1 MSQSND
7 NACKSSAY
15 HGCGA
20 STQISGSISGHLN
33 FLAPAP
39 TSRGFWLPFRDNGLK
54 NQKRMYYLYSSLA
67 IQTISVDP
75 EPKFPSPAQPSK
87 SFWLRPFKIAS
98 DPAPQPCCV
107 LSSFTLAWVAGQ
119 FIFRLK
125 LFSKWELSIGLD
137 LKSNVLLNTIA
148 SKSFSIIIIFSYELF
163 KKKYF
168 IA

>member
-54 NQKRMYYLYSSLA
+54 NQKKIVLFAQLACPTNYRCGSGTQISSFGSTSWKFLTPTPA
-67 IQTISVDP
+67 IQNCFNSGSTGLLRTRLIHISPTWWTIYR
-75 EPKFPSPAQPSK
+75 
-87 SFWLRPFKIAS
+87 SFEIILER
-98 DPAPQPCCV
+98 
-107 LSSFTLAWVAGQ
+107 
-119 FIFRLK
+119 
-125 LFSKWELSIGLD
+125 ELSIRLEV
-137 LKSNVLLNTIA
+137 KSNVLYKSIA
-148 SKSFSIIIIFSYELF
+148 SKNFQSDVN
-163 KKKYF
+163 
-168 IA
+168 